1 MKEALK
7 NHQKISD
14 RQARERCVEY
24 LKKVKIPMPEEMMF
38 RYPFS
43 LSGGMRQRVM
53 IAMALITSPK
63 LIIADEPT
71 TALDVTIQAQILD
84 LMNAL
89 KEETG
94 SSCIFITHD
103 LGVISEMADR
113 VVVMYGGK
121 VCEVS
126 PTDELFEHAAHPYT
140 LGLIHSRPRADFEG
154 DRLEVIPGNV
164 PSLNDKPEGC
174 PFHPR
179 CRYAGKKCEKEFPE
193 AAQLSEE
200 HKVFCWKYCGGC
212 E

>member
-1 MKEALK
+1 MPKEML
-7 NHQKISD
+7 N
-14 RQARERCVEY
+14 
-24 LKKVKIPMPEEMMF
+24 

-43 LSGGMRQRVM
+43 LSGGVRQRVM
-53 IAMALITSPK
+53 IAMALITHPK

-89 KEETG
+89 KDVTG

-121 VCEVS
+121 VCEVAD
-126 PTDELFEHAAHPYT
+126 TDVLFEHAMHPYT
-140 LGLIHSRPRADFEG
+140 QGLIHSRPTSDYDG
-154 DRLEVIPGNV
+154 DRLQVIPGNV
-164 PSLNDKPEGC
+164 PSLSDKPAGC

-179 CRYAGKKCEKEFPE
+179 CPYAVKQCGEAFPPEKVYPDGHRV
-193 AAQLSEE
+193 S
-200 HKVFCWKYCGGC
+200 CWKYCNAS
-212 E
+212 EVQ

>member
-1 MKEALK
+1 MEVIENHNTSLSRQEARKWAENMLERVGIPAERFGEYP
-7 NHQKISD
+7 HQ
-14 RQARERCVEY
+14 
-24 LKKVKIPMPEEMMF
+24 F
-38 RYPFS
+38 
-43 LSGGMRQRVM
+43 SGGMKQRVV
-53 IAMALITSPK
+53 IAIALACNPR
-63 LIIADEPT
+63 LLIADEPT